1 MTAWLDEFRQ
11 QAAESNEVLSVPSL
25 SDEHWRFTS
34 LRGIDFATY
43 AATVEAVP
51 GEPQGAILAEGEHAG
66 RIVMRDGG
74 VVLDEFRPEVAAQ
87 GVVFGSLKRLAE
99 EHSDLVEPVLGT
111 IVGYDEKFAAE
122 NGALW
127 TDGLLLHVPAGVKVA
142 LPFHASYEIATAG
155 AAQQWRVIIS
165 LGEGAEATLV
175 EEHLKGEP
183 GYANGV
189 AELVVAE
196 SAHLTYVVVQDRNN
210 ASLHFAAHRA
220 EVAKDATLEWAAC
233 STGSKTG
240 KTRMETRLTGEGST
254 GRLSAVYVV
263 DGKRH
268 LDLDTTQ
275 EHDAPNAVS
284 DLAFKGVLLD
294 DARSVWRGVIR
305 VAEGAHGTDAYQEN
319 RNLLLS
325 PKARADS
332 IPGLE
337 IDTNDVRCTHGAT
350 AGPVDPML
358 KFYLMSR
365 GIPAVEAERMI
376 VEGFLE
382 DALERIPDERI
393 RTALTTAVMR
403 RIPIF

>member
-74 VVLDEFRPEVAAQ
+74 VVLDEFSPEVAAQ

-196 SAHLTYVVVQDRNN
+196 SAHLTYVVVQDRND

-305 VAEGAHGTDAYQEN
+305 VAQGAHGTDAYQEN

-358 KFYLMSR
+358 RFYLMTR

>member
-1 MTAWLDEFRQ
+1 MF
-11 QAAESNEVLSVPSL
+11 S
-25 SDEHWRFTS
+25 F
-34 LRGIDFATY
+34 
-43 AATVEAVP
+43 
-51 GEPQGAILAEGEHAG
+51 
-66 RIVMRDGG
+66 
-74 VVLDEFRPEVAAQ
+74 
-87 GVVFGSLKRLAE
+87 
-99 EHSDLVEPVLGT
+99 LGT

-127 TDGLLLHVPAGVKVA
+127 TDGALLHVPAGVKVE
-142 LPFHASYEIATAG
+142 LPFHVAYEIATEG
-155 AAQQWRVIIS
+155 AAQHWRLIIS
-165 LGEGAEATLV
+165 LGEGSEATLV
-175 EEHLKGEP
+175 EEHLPGRP

-189 AELVVAE
+189 AELVVADR
-196 SAHLTYVVVQDRNN
+196 SHLTYVVVQDRHDQ
-210 ASLHFAAHRA
+210 SLHFAAHRA
-220 EVAKDATLEWAAC
+220 EIGHDATLEWAAC

-240 KTRMETRLTGEGST
+240 KTRMETRLIGAGST
-254 GRLSAVYVV
+254 GRLSGVFVV
-263 DGKRH
+263 DQKRH

-275 EHDAPNAVS
+275 EHDAPNAIS

-294 DARSVWRGVIR
+294 QARSVWRGVIR

-325 PKARADS
+325 PNARADS

-358 KFYLMSR
+358 KFYLRSR
-365 GIPAVEAERMI
+365 GIPPLEAERMI

-382 DALERIPDERI
+382 DALERIPNERI

-403 RIPIF
+403 RIPL

>member
-1 MTAWLDEFRQ
+1 MSAWLESRR
-11 QAAESNEVLSVPSL
+11 QAAAAADEALPVPSL

-34 LRGIDFATY
+34 LRGIDFDRFGVAESAPAGE
-43 AATVEAVP
+43 AA
-51 GEPQGAILAEGEHAG
+51 GAILAEGEHAG

-74 VVLDEFRPEVAAQ
+74 VAIEELAAEVAAQ
-87 GVVFGSLKRLAE
+87 GVVFGSLARLAD
-99 EHSDLVEPVLGT
+99 EHAALVEPVLGA

-127 TDGLLLHVPAGVKVA
+127 TDGLLLHVPAGVKVQ
-142 LPFHASYEIATAG
+142 LPFHASYEIATPD
-155 AAQQWRVIIS
+155 AAQQWRVVVS

-175 EEHLKGEP
+175 EEHLPGQP

-189 AELVVAE
+189 AELVLETA
-196 SAHLTYVVVQDRNN
+196 SHLTYVVVQDRCDD
-210 ASLHFAAHRA
+210 SLHFAAHRA
-220 EVAKDATLEWAAC
+220 EVAEDATLEWSAC
-233 STGSKTG
+233 SIGSRTG
-240 KTRMETRLTGEGST
+240 KTRMETRLTGEGAT

-294 DARSVWRGVIR
+294 GARSVWRGVIR
-305 VAEGAHGTDAYQEN
+305 VAEGAQGTDAYQEN

-325 PKARADS
+325 PNARADS

-350 AGPVDPML
+350 AGPVDPIL
-358 KFYLMSR
+358 RFYLMSR
-365 GIPAVEAERMI
+365 GIPAAEAERMI

-382 DALERIPDERI
+382 EALERIPDLRI
-393 RTALTTAVMR
+393 REALTTAVMR
-403 RIPIF
+403 RIPV

>member
-1 MTAWLDEFRQ
+1 MTAWLEERRQ
-11 QAAESNEVLSVPSL
+11 QAAASNEVLSVPS
-25 SDEHWRFTS
+25 SADEHWRFTS

-74 VVLDEFRPEVAAQ
+74 VVLDEFSPEVAAQ

-294 DARSVWRGVIR
+294 NARSVWRGVIR

>member
-1 MTAWLDEFRQ
+1 MTAWLDERRQ
-11 QAAESNEVLSVPSL
+11 QAAESNEVLSVPSS

-66 RIVMRDGG
+66 RIVMRDSG
-74 VVLDEFRPEVAAQ
+74 VVLDEFSPNVAAQ

>member
-1 MTAWLDEFRQ
+1 MTAWLEERRQ
-11 QAAESNEVLSVPSL
+11 QAAESNEVLSVPSS

-43 AATVEAVP
+43 AATVDAVP

-74 VVLDEFRPEVAAQ
+74 VVLDEFSPAVAAQ
-87 GVVFGSLKRLAE
+87 GVIFGSLKRLAE

-127 TDGLLLHVPAGVKVA
+127 TDGLLLHVPAGVKVE
-142 LPFHASYEIATAG
+142 LPFHAAYEIATEG

>member
-1 MTAWLDEFRQ
+1 MTAWLDERRQ
-11 QAAESNEVLSVPSL
+11 QAAESNEVLSVPSS

>member
-1 MTAWLDEFRQ
+1 MTAWLDDRRQ

-74 VVLDEFRPEVAAQ
+74 VVLDEFSPEVAAQ

-99 EHSDLVEPVLGT
+99 EHSNLVEPVLGT

-142 LPFHASYEIATAG
+142 LPFHASYEIATEG

-196 SAHLTYVVVQDRNN
+196 SAHLTYVVVQDRND

-294 DARSVWRGVIR
+294 NARSVWRGVIR
-305 VAEGAHGTDAYQEN
+305 VAQGAHGTDAYQEN

-358 KFYLMSR
+358 RFYLMTR

>member
-1 MTAWLDEFRQ
+1 MTAWLDERRQ

-43 AATVEAVP
+43 AATVDAVP

-74 VVLDEFRPEVAAQ
+74 VVLDEFSPEVAAQ

-196 SAHLTYVVVQDRNN
+196 SAHLTYVVVQDRND

-358 KFYLMSR
+358 RFYLMSR

>member
-1 MTAWLDEFRQ
+1 MSAWLETARQ
-11 QAAESNEVLSVPSL
+11 TAAASNAALAVPSL
-25 SDEHWRFTS
+25 NDEHWRFTS
-34 LRGIDFATY
+34 LRGIDFDRYAVSAQAT
-43 AATVEAVP
+43 AGDVA
-51 GEPQGAILAEGEHAG
+51 GAILAEGDHAG

-74 VVLDEFRPEVAAQ
+74 VVVDELAADVAAQ
-87 GVVFGSLKRLAE
+87 GVVFGSLARLAD
-99 EHSDLVEPVLGT
+99 EHAALIEPILGT

-127 TDGLLLHVPAGVKVA
+127 TDGLLLHVPAGVKVQ
-142 LPFHASYEIATAG
+142 LPFHAAYELATPE
-155 AAQQWRVIIS
+155 AAQQWRVVVS

-175 EEHLKGEP
+175 EEHLPGQP

-189 AELVVAE
+189 AELVLAE
-196 SAHLTYVVVQDRNN
+196 TSHLTYVVVQDRDD
-210 ASLHFAAHRA
+210 AALHFAAHRA
-220 EVAKDATLEWAAC
+220 EVAKDATLEWSAC
-233 STGSKTG
+233 SIGAKTG
-240 KTRMETRLTGEGST
+240 KTRMETRLTGEGAT

-305 VAEGAHGTDAYQEN
+305 VAEGAQGTDAYQEN

-325 PKARADS
+325 STARADS

-358 KFYLMSR
+358 RFYLMSR
-365 GIPAVEAERMI
+365 GIPRAEAERMI

-382 DALERIPDERI
+382 EALERIPDLRI
-393 RTALTTAVMR
+393 REALTTAVMR
-403 RIPIF
+403 RVPD

>member
-1 MTAWLDEFRQ
+1 MTAWLEERRQ
-11 QAAESNEVLSVPSL
+11 QAAESNEVLSVPSS

-43 AATVEAVP
+43 AATVDAVP

-74 VVLDEFRPEVAAQ
+74 VVLDEFSPAVAAQ
-87 GVVFGSLKRLAE
+87 GVIFGSLKRLAE

-127 TDGLLLHVPAGVKVA
+127 TDGLLLHVPAGVKVE
-142 LPFHASYEIATAG
+142 LPFHAAYEIATEG

-358 KFYLMSR
+358 TFYLMSR